1 MSLIRC
7 LILVLC
13 AMTTVSAAQPAH
25 PVPTSPFRVSVPGKL
40 RLELRE
46 RKESAPGSG
55 KFEARTRVTELKVA
69 ETAIIVCDMWEDHP
83 CKMAAHRVDVMAPE
97 MNRVLSAAR
106 SHGVQI
112 IHAPSGGMAHYDATP
127 QRRRIK
133 AAPAAKPPVP
143 LEKWCF
149 LDPAREAEYPIPYTQ
164 TREDC
169 DDPELSSD
177 IHTSRRQHPAIKIV
191 GFDVVSDQGDE
202 IFNLIEHLGIRNVI
216 LMGVHVQYCV
226 LGRPFGIRQMVRLGK
241 NVVLCRDLTDAL
253 YNPLTPPYVSHERGT
268 ELAVEH
274 VEKYWCPSIT
284 SADLVRVVPGSAN
297 PGAKPEPAGAT
308 R

>member
-1 MSLIRC
+1 MTSIRC
-7 LILVLC
+7 LLLVLC
-13 AMTTVSAAQPAH
+13 ATATVAGAQPAQK
-25 PVPTSPFRVSVPGKL
+25 VPSSPFRVSVAGKL

-46 RKESAPGSG
+46 QKELAPQSG
-55 KFEARTRVTELKVA
+55 RFEARTRMTEWNVA
-69 ETAIIVCDMWEDHP
+69 ETAIIICDMWEDHP

-97 MNRVLSAAR
+97 MNRVISAAR

-112 IHAPSGGMAHYDATP
+112 IHAPSGGMSHYDATP
-127 QRRRIK
+127 HRRRIK
-133 AAPAAKPPVP
+133 AAPAVKPPVP
-143 LEKWCF
+143 LEKWCY

-169 DDPELSSD
+169 DDPELSPD
-177 IHTSRRQHPAIKIV
+177 TNTSRRQHPAIKIV
-191 GFDVVSDQGDE
+191 GFDVVSDRGDE
-202 IFNLIEHLGIRNVI
+202 IFNLIEQLGIKNVI

-253 YNPLTPPYVSHERGT
+253 YNPLTPPYVSQARGT

-284 SADLVRVVPGSAN
+284 SADLLRVVPGSAT
-297 PGAKPEPAGAT
+297 PGGGVRT